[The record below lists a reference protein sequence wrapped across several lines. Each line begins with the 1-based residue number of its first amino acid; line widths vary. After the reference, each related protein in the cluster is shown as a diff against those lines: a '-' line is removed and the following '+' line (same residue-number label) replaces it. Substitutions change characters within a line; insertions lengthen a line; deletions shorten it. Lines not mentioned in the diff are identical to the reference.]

1 MVIIRLF
8 LMLFA
13 FLTVIYVCLSLYS
26 RSARKEKL
34 EEQYFQ
40 EGQPGDKDAF
50 IKAGLEDYNGSLRKK
65 LLLGVYVIPFSLIA
79 ILIYVQNWM

>member
-8 LMLFA
+8 GMLFV
-13 FLTVIYVCLSLYS
+13 FLTVVYICLSLYS
-26 RSARKEKL
+26 RAVRKDKL
-34 EEQYFQ
+34 EEEWFQ
-40 EGQPGDKDAF
+40 DGQHGDKDAF

-79 ILIYVQNWM
+79 IIIYVQNWM